1 MDSRP
6 CVAACVEAAS
16 DASVPALTPYVP
28 PLGSI
33 DAVEGA
39 PKKIADTREDTML
52 PPSFAALLDSR
63 VGFHIEG
70 RGRPVVLLHSSM
82 GSKGQWRA
90 LVERMRRS
98 HRLIAI
104 DLHGYGA
111 SPMPDARQPFTLQ
124 HEVRLIESVL
134 NVALLPGESFHLVGH
149 SYGAAVALQLA
160 RWKPYRLLSL
170 ALFEPVSVHLLPPTH
185 RGRMELEAVRDDL
198 QRCADGGEAL
208 LGAQRFI
215 DYWTGAG
222 AFAGLPRSVQMS
234 LATLVPKTL
243 LDFAAVSR
251 EKLEI
256 DAYRCISAPVCL
268 FSGTTGPRPPRDV
281 LDALADALPQAR
293 RHRVDA
299 GHMAPVTH
307 SWLVNP
313 VLECF
318 IRGVDSSAT
327 PQAARAQAMQR
338 A

>member
-1 MDSRP
+1 
-6 CVAACVEAAS
+6 
-16 DASVPALTPYVP
+16 
-28 PLGSI
+28 
-33 DAVEGA
+33 
-39 PKKIADTREDTML
+39 ML
-52 PPSFAALLDSR
+52 PPSSADLLDSR

-82 GSKGQWRA
+82 GSKGQWRL

-111 SPMPDARQPFTLQ
+111 SPMPAGSQPFTLQ
-124 HEVRLIESVL
+124 HEVQLIESVL
-134 NVALLPGESFHLVGH
+134 RVALLPGETFHLVGH

-160 RWKPYRLLSL
+160 RWKPHRLQSL
-170 ALFEPVSVHLLPPTH
+170 ALYEPVAYHLLPPGQ
-185 RGRMELEAVRDDL
+185 RGRVELEAVRDEL
-198 QRCADGGEAL
+198 QRCVDRGEAL

-215 DYWTGAG
+215 DYWSGAG
-222 AFAGLPRSVQMS
+222 SFAQLPRGVQMN
-234 LATLVPKTL
+234 LAGLVPKTL
-243 LDFAAVSR
+243 LDFAALSR
-251 EKLEI
+251 EKSGI

-281 LDALADALPQAR
+281 LDVLASALPQAR

-307 SWLVNP
+307 SWLINP

-318 IRGVDSSAT
+318 IRGVDSSDT
-327 PQAARAQAMQR
+327 LQAARSAIAQR

>member
-1 MDSRP
+1 
-6 CVAACVEAAS
+6 
-16 DASVPALTPYVP
+16 
-28 PLGSI
+28 
-33 DAVEGA
+33 
-39 PKKIADTREDTML
+39 ML
-52 PPSFAALLDSR
+52 PPTSVTLLDSR

-82 GSKGQWRA
+82 GSKGQWRS

-111 SPMPDARQPFTLQ
+111 SPMPPPGQSFTLH

-134 NVALLPGESFHLVGH
+134 QVALLPGENFHLVGH

-160 RWKPYRLLSL
+160 RWKPHRLHSL
-170 ALFEPVSVHLLPPTH
+170 ALYEPVAAHLLPPGH
-185 RGRMELEAVRDDL
+185 RGRVEFEAVRDEL
-198 QRCADGGEAL
+198 QRCTDRGEAL
-208 LGAQRFI
+208 LGAQHFI
-215 DYWTGAG
+215 DYWSGAG
-222 AFAGLPRSVQMS
+222 SFAQVPHSLQMS
-234 LATLVPKTL
+234 LAGLVPKTL
-243 LDFAAVSR
+243 FDFAAVLQ
-251 EKLEI
+251 EKSSV
-256 DAYRCISAPVCL
+256 DAYRCIGAPVCL

-281 LDALADALPQAR
+281 LDVLADALPQAR

-318 IRGVDSSAT
+318 IRGVDANDT
-327 PQAARAQAMQR
+327 PGTSRAAALQR
-338 A
+338 AA

>member
-1 MDSRP
+1 
-6 CVAACVEAAS
+6 
-16 DASVPALTPYVP
+16 
-28 PLGSI
+28 
-33 DAVEGA
+33 
-39 PKKIADTREDTML
+39 ML
-52 PPSFAALLDSR
+52 PPTFATLLDSR

-82 GSKGQWRA
+82 GSKGQWRS
-90 LVERMRRS
+90 LVERMRRG

-111 SPMPDARQPFTLQ
+111 SPMPPPGQPFTLH

-134 NVALLPGESFHLVGH
+134 QVALLPGETFHLVGH

-160 RWKPYRLLSL
+160 RWKPHRLHSL
-170 ALFEPVSVHLLPPTH
+170 ALYEPVAVHLLPPGH
-185 RGRMELEAVRDDL
+185 RGRVEFEAVRDEL
-198 QRCADGGEAL
+198 QRCADRGEAL

-215 DYWTGAG
+215 DYWSGAG
-222 AFAGLPRSVQMS
+222 AFAQLPRSLQMS
-234 LATLVPKTL
+234 LAGLVPKTL
-243 LDFAAVSR
+243 FDFAAVLQ
-251 EKLEI
+251 EKSSV

-281 LDALADALPQAR
+281 LDVLADALPQAR

-318 IRGVDSSAT
+318 IRGVDANDMTGT
-327 PQAARAQAMQR
+327 PRAAALQR
-338 A
+338 AA